1 MIACV
6 DFFVPAGDMRGLFAH
21 FAQRDLKYE
30 PAADHGSIGRGI
42 MRPRSAVTNRRRV
55 RSCIRRLQHRADREV
70 GLGLASRLSSARRSA
85 QT

>member
-42 MRPRSAVTNRRRV
+42 MRPRCYGELGRAGTGAARAW
-55 RSCIRRLQHRADREV
+55 RLLTGPSQDGNAGILPLLRTGVA
-70 GLGLASRLSSARRSA
+70 
-85 QT
+85 